1 VTRRNRDRNSHE
13 KNGRIIGTREVTEEL
28 QAAEKKAWLFVGRLT
43 DTTTTEKIVRYL
55 TRNGISGSIDCEEIP
70 TRGTS
75 KAFKVGIPYDQLK
88 KIEATDFWPKDVLV
102 KRYHFRFRRHPTEEE
117 SPFE

>member
-1 VTRRNRDRNSHE
+1 MKKRHTNCNKR
-13 KNGRIIGTREVTEEL
+13 VTEEL

-55 TRNGISGSIDCEEIP
+55 TRNGISGSIDCAEIP

-88 KIEATDFWPKDVLV
+88 NNRSNRLLAEGCAGQTISL
-102 KRYHFRFRRHPTEEE
+102 
-117 SPFE
+117 SIS